1 MNILITGG
9 SGFIGSFAVKKFVQ
23 ENHKVLNIDKLTYAG
38 NNKRLISIKN
48 KKNYKFLKK
57 DILDK
62 NIIKVFNKF
71 EPDVIINFAAE
82 THVDNSIKNPLSFL
96 DTNFNGV
103 YNLLKAS
110 KSYLEKFNNKKFFF
124 FQISTDEVF
133 GSTKKKSFDEKSPYL
148 PNSPYSASKASA
160 DFLVRSWGKTYNLPY
175 IISYCTNNFGP
186 YQDPEKF
193 IPKIILNSI
202 QKKKI
207 PLYGNG
213 KNIRDWTY
221 VEDNIDAIYKICT
234 KGKKNTRYFVSG
246 NNEKTNVQIISN
258 ILKKIKKIKGF
269 DPNYLVKNVVDR
281 KGHDF
286 RYSLKTSKN
295 LIKLKWKQ
303 KNNFNNNILKTIE
316 WYLKNKNF
324 FSKK

>member
-1 MNILITGG
+1 MNVIITGG
-9 SGFIGSFAVKKFVQ
+9 SGFIGSFAVKRFIK
-23 ENHKVLNIDKLTYAG
+23 ENHRVLNIDKLTYAG
-38 NNKRLISIKN
+38 NNNRLLSVRN

-57 DILDK
+57 DILDRS
-62 NIIKVFNKF
+62 IVKVLNHFK
-71 EPDVIINFAAE
+71 PDIIINFAAE
-82 THVDNSIKNPLSFL
+82 THVDNSIKNPSSFI

-110 KSYLEKFNNKKFFF
+110 QSYLEKFKNKKFFF

-133 GSTKKKSFDEKSPYL
+133 GSTKKKSFNEKSPYL
-148 PNSPYSASKASA
+148 PNSPYSSSKASA
-160 DFLVRSWGKTYNLPY
+160 DLLVRSWGKTYNLPY

-202 QKKKI
+202 DKKKI
-207 PLYGNG
+207 PLYGTG

-234 KGKKNTRYFVSG
+234 KGKKNSRYFISSG
-246 NNEKTNVQIISN
+246 QEKTNIQIIDI
-258 ILKKIKKIKGF
+258 ILKKIKRIKGF
-269 DPNYLVKNVVDR
+269 DLNYLVKYVEDR

-295 LIKLKWKQ
+295 LKNLKWKK
-303 KNNFNNNILKTIE
+303 KNNLDQNIIKTIN

-324 FSKK
+324 FK

>member
-9 SGFIGSFAVKKFVQ
+9 SGFIGSFAVKKFIQ
-23 ENHKVLNIDKLTYAG
+23 HKHNVLNIDKLTYAG
-38 NNKRLISIKN
+38 NNKRLLSISN

-57 DILDK
+57 DILDR
-62 NIIKVFNKF
+62 NIVDVFYKF
-71 EPDVIINFAAE
+71 KPDIIINFAAE

-110 KSYLEKFNNKKFFF
+110 MSYLKKFDNKDFFF

-133 GSTKKKSFDEKSPYL
+133 GSIKKKSFNEKSPYL

-160 DFLVRSWGKTYNLPY
+160 DFLVRSWGKTYDLPY

-186 YQDPEKF
+186 YQNPEKF
-193 IPKIILNSI
+193 IPKVILNSFE
-202 QKKKI
+202 KKKI
-207 PLYGNG
+207 PLYGDG
-213 KNIRDWTY
+213 KNIRDWIY

-234 KGKKNTRYFVSG
+234 KGKKNSRYFISG
-246 NNEKTNVQIISN
+246 NNEKTNIQIISN
-258 ILKKIKKIKGF
+258 ILKKIKKLKGVDF
-269 DPNYLVKNVVDR
+269 NYLVKKVDDR

-295 LIKLKWKQ
+295 LIDLKWKI
-303 KNNFNNNILKTIE
+303 KNKFDQNILQTIK

-324 FSKK
+324 FL

>member
-1 MNILITGG
+1 MNVIITGG
-9 SGFIGSFAVKKFVQ
+9 SGFIGSFAVKRFIK
-23 ENHKVLNIDKLTYAG
+23 ENHRVLNIDKLTYAG
-38 NNKRLISIKN
+38 NNNRLLSVRN

-57 DILDK
+57 DILDRS
-62 NIIKVFNKF
+62 IVKVLNHFK
-71 EPDVIINFAAE
+71 PDIIINFAAE
-82 THVDNSIKNPLSFL
+82 THVDNSIKNPSSFI

-110 KSYLEKFNNKKFFF
+110 QSYLEKFKNKKFFF

-133 GSTKKKSFDEKSPYL
+133 GSTKKKSFNEKSPYL
-148 PNSPYSASKASA
+148 PNSPYSSSKASA
-160 DFLVRSWGKTYNLPY
+160 DLLVRSWGKTYNLPY

-202 QKKKI
+202 DKKKI
-207 PLYGNG
+207 PLYGTG

-234 KGKKNTRYFVSG
+234 KGKKNSRYFISSG
-246 NNEKTNVQIISN
+246 QEKTNIQIIDI
-258 ILKKIKKIKGF
+258 ILKKIKRIKGF
-269 DPNYLVKNVVDR
+269 DLNYLVKYVEDR

-295 LIKLKWKQ
+295 LKNLKWK
-303 KNNFNNNILKTIE
+303 
-316 WYLKNKNF
+316 
-324 FSKK
+324 KKK